1 MASYEIFI
9 KPSALKELESVDN
22 RKLRRGIAERIR
34 ALGENPRPNGC
45 VKLAGGNGY
54 RIRCGVYRV
63 IYSIEDE
70 RLIVSV
76 VKIGHRREVYR

>member
-1 MASYEIFI
+1 MASYEVFI

-22 RKLRRGIAERIR
+22 RKLRRSIADRIR
-34 ALGENPRPNGC
+34 ALGDDPRPNGC
-45 VKLAGGNGY
+45 VRLAARNGY

-76 VKIGHRREVYR
+76 VKIGHRKEVYR